1 MHWIPPKMNRLSP
14 QIFDKP
20 TYQFK
25 WRAKIIALHHC
36 FHAGLDFAFI
46 LSVRVGLNFSSM
58 IGPRRLAAHT
68 KGNSGKRRQNLLP
81 FNEKNPKLMKNT
93 GARCG
98 TKISIIEAKSRF
110 LFCSV
115 RFVRRWWDPSSIGFD
130 PFIFFFHFHGAF
142 QSPSFENPAGFNRDD
157 YTRFREWCTRNWPY
171 LLMDVSSFKSTG
183 TSAGTRW

>member
-93 GARCG
+93 GARCE

-130 PFIFFFHFHGAF
+130 PFIFF
-142 QSPSFENPAGFNRDD
+142 SPFSW
-157 YTRFREWCTRNWPY
+157 RFSITLVRE
-171 LLMDVSSFKSTG
+171 SS
-183 TSAGTRW
+183 RI